1 MIQSIK
7 KRIQMADIEIWHNS
21 RCSKSRAALNYL
33 QEKNQEKNCDFTI
46 KEYLKENP
54 TKDELEAILKKL
66 NKKPS
71 EVIRKKEA
79 LFKELNLKDASEEE
93 LLEAMVQNPKL
104 IERPIV
110 IYKERAVIARPLELV
125 EEILPC

>member
-1 MIQSIK
+1 MSE
-7 KRIQMADIEIWHNS
+7 IEIWHNS

-33 QEKNQEKNCDFTI
+33 KEINCNFTI

-54 TKDELEAILKKL
+54 TKDELEIVLKKL

-71 EVIRKKEA
+71 EIIRKKEF
-79 LFKELNLKDASEEE
+79 LFKELRLKDASEEK

-110 IYKERAVIARPLELV
+110 IYRDKAVIARPLELV

>member
-1 MIQSIK
+1 
-7 KRIQMADIEIWHNS
+7 MADIEIWHNS

-33 QEKNQEKNCDFTI
+33 QEKNCDFTI

-54 TKDELEAILKKL
+54 KKDELEAILKKL

-79 LFKELNLKDASEEE
+79 LFKELNLKDASEED

-110 IYKERAVIARPLELV
+110 IYKDRAVIARPLELV

>member
-1 MIQSIK
+1 
-7 KRIQMADIEIWHNS
+7 MADIEIWHNS

-33 QEKNQEKNCDFTI
+33 QEKNCDFTI

-110 IYKERAVIARPLELV
+110 IYKDKAVIARPLELV

>member
-1 MIQSIK
+1 
-7 KRIQMADIEIWHNS
+7 MANIEIWHNS

-33 QEKNQEKNCDFTI
+33 QEKNCDFTI

-54 TKDELEAILKKL
+54 TKDELETILKKL

-110 IYKERAVIARPLELV
+110 IYKDRAVIARPLELV

>member
-1 MIQSIK
+1 MS
-7 KRIQMADIEIWHNS
+7 DIEIWHNS
-21 RCSKSRAALNYL
+21 RCSKSRAALSYL
-33 QEKNQEKNCDFTI
+33 EERNCDFTI
-46 KEYLKENP
+46 KEYLKESP
-54 TKDELEAILKKL
+54 TKEELEMVLNKL

-71 EVIRKKEA
+71 ELIRKKET
-79 LFKELNLKDASEEE
+79 LFKELNLKDANEDE

-110 IYKERAVIARPLELV
+110 IYKEKAAIARPLELV

>member
-1 MIQSIK
+1 
-7 KRIQMADIEIWHNS
+7 MADILIWHNS

-33 QEKNQEKNCDFTI
+33 EEKNCDFTI

-71 EVIRKKEA
+71 ELIRKKEA
-79 LFKELNLKDASEEE
+79 LFKELNLKDANEEE

>member
-1 MIQSIK
+1 MIQYIK
-7 KRIQMADIEIWHNS
+7 KRNFMSDIEIWHNS

-33 QEKNQEKNCDFTI
+33 QEKNCDFTI

-54 TKDELEAILKKL
+54 TKEELQTILKKL

-71 EVIRKKEA
+71 EIIRKKEK
-79 LFKELNLKDASEEE
+79 LFKELHLQNANEEE
-93 LLEAMVQNPKL
+93 LLEAMVEHPKL